1 MVDYSQYEVDLDS
14 PQPGGRRGESPRS
27 AFKKK
32 NDFLYAVQEDM
43 NKAVFRNG
51 SLTDRNLNNVYE
63 PGDHNCPYT
72 ADATPERNYPTKAA
86 GKLRVTRWGDRRED
100 VIQEY
105 MAIDN
110 TSFYRFNYSGW
121 NEWQRALKS
130 SASQNRI
137 LLDGPQATH
146 TAGTAFQTTTPAALT
161 WLNVVPGSAGLG
173 AGFHAFARPT
183 GESEYLRLAC
193 GTLVA
198 TFATGRTGV
207 GPNYPRMDFN
217 VDPFGLVMR
226 LDPAGGILFGG
237 EHVPQLSSRVS
248 VSFEGGGQQYGIQM
262 RPRSTV
268 DTTYLSFHNSAGT
281 QIGHISANG
290 ATIYYSTTSDRRAKD
305 EIEDAPLESCVER
318 LLAARVRDYRL
329 LASGERFRGFI
340 ADELQAA
347 FRQAVI
353 GEPNDMMQ
361 MPGMKE
367 AIPKFQSVDPS
378 KMVPDLTGGFQWLH
392 QRFQE
397 MADRIAAQDQTIA
410 ELVAQK
416 GNAAA

>member
-1 MVDYSQYEVDLDS
+1 MVNYSQFKVDLDS

-27 AFKKK
+27 AFQKGR
-32 NDFLYAVQEDM
+32 DFLDAVQADM
-43 NKAVFRNG
+43 NKAVSRVG
-51 SLTDRNLNNVYE
+51 SLVGRNLNNVIE
-63 PGDHNCPYT
+63 PGEHYCPYT
-72 ADATPERNYPTKAA
+72 AEATLERNYPTQAA
-86 GKLRVTRWGDRRED
+86 GKLDVTPWDMTPGN

-105 MAIDN
+105 TAIDN
-110 TSFYRFNYSGW
+110 SYFYRFNYGGW
-121 NEWQRALKS
+121 GEWQRVMKS
-130 SASQNRI
+130 AASSNRI
-137 LLDGPQATH
+137 LLDGPQSTV
-146 TAGTAFQTTTPAALT
+146 TAGTAFQTSRANSLT
-161 WLNVVPGSAGLG
+161 WLNVVPGKDATGS
-173 AGFHAFARPT
+173 GFHAFGRPT
-183 GESEYLRLAC
+183 GDSEYLRFAC

-198 TFATGRTGV
+198 TLAAGRTGV
-207 GPNYPRMDFN
+207 GPNYPRMDFS
-217 VDPFGLVMR
+217 VDPVGLLMR
-226 LDPAGGILFGG
+226 LDPSGGVMFGDS
-237 EHVPQLSSRVS
+237 HSPALSSRMS
-248 VSFEGGGQQYGIQM
+248 VSFVGGGQQYGIQM
-262 RPRSTV
+262 MPLSSV
-268 DTTYLSFHNSAGT
+268 DTTYLSFHNAART
-281 QIGHISANG
+281 QIGHISSNG

-397 MADRIAAQDQTIA
+397 MADRIAAQDQIIA